1 MTENLQNLISQAQ
14 ECESKKD
21 WDGAIRC
28 WSQVIDWPEDQISEE
43 DRAKAFNNRGNA
55 FTGKGELD
63 LAIRDYDKAI
73 KLKPKN
79 AKTLNNRG
87 FAYAKK
93 GELDLAIR
101 DYGDAI
107 NLEDD
112 YVQARINRSAAFIDK
127 GEFDLAIRD
136 LDHAIKREHDN
147 ADAFNNRGNAFAKKG
162 ELDSAIRD
170 YDHAIKLKRNY
181 AKALNNR
188 GIAFTKK
195 GELERA
201 ISDFDDAIRI
211 KPNLADAH
219 NNRAISLAR
228 IHARETGEKYKK
240 EHEEQLRQIKE
251 SHEQALRQVTDPVEI
266 IKSYQDRGDK
276 YVKQIKGINCKIMSF
291 NLLLSVILIGGFS
304 AIAIKLYNAWQRLA
318 FGLSDC
324 DIPNCLAHSI
334 VISTD
339 RGEVSFA
346 GLFAIAPLTL
356 VLFTACFP
364 LIAHL
369 FNLRKEKRHLQ
380 ICVED
385 YFRKQTLVRY
395 TLLAEGEH
403 KQQLIAITH
412 AHFATRSTAE
422 FLAGWK
428 QESGEN
434 LHPLTDAIDKAI
446 RAAKDAVSS
455 GPTEKSSS

>member
-1 MTENLQNLISQAQ
+1 MTEKLQNLFAQAQ
-14 ECESKKD
+14 KCFDKKD

-28 WSQVIDWPEDQISEE
+28 WSQVIDLPEISKE
-43 DRAKAFNNRGNA
+43 DRASALNNRGNA
-55 FTGKGELD
+55 FTKKGELD
-63 LAIRDYDKAI
+63 RATHDFDHAL
-73 KLKPKN
+73 KLKPN
-79 AKTLNNRG
+79 DAKTLNNRG
-87 FAYAKK
+87 A
-93 GELDLAIR
+93 
-101 DYGDAI
+101 
-107 NLEDD
+107 
-112 YVQARINRSAAFIDK
+112 V
-127 GEFDLAIRD
+127 
-136 LDHAIKREHDN
+136 
-147 ADAFNNRGNAFAKKG
+147 FAKKDD
-162 ELDSAIRD
+162 LDRAFRD
-170 YDHAIKLKRNY
+170 FEHALKIKPGF

-188 GIAFTKK
+188 GLIFAKK
-195 GELERA
+195 GDLDAALRDYDNALKSKPNYAEARNNRGTAFAKKGDLDAALRDFEHA
-201 ISDFDDAIRI
+201 IEI
-211 KPNLADAH
+211 KPDFVEAFH
-219 NNRAISLAR
+219 NRAIA
-228 IHARETGEKYKK
+228 IVQIDAQKVGEKYQK
-240 EHEEQLRQIKE
+240 EHEEQLRQIL
-251 SHEQALRQVTDPVEI
+251 SPVTDPAEI
-266 IKSYQDRGDK
+266 IESYKSRGDK

-434 LHPLTDAIDKAI
+434 LHPLMGAIDKAS
-446 RAAKDAVSS
+446 RGAKDAASS
-455 GPTEKSSS
+455 KPTEKSSS

>member
-1 MTENLQNLISQAQ
+1 MTEKLHNLFLQAK
-14 ECESKKD
+14 ECDDKKD
-21 WDGAIRC
+21 WDGAIRYY
-28 WSQVIDWPEDQISEE
+28 SEIIDLPEDQISKEN
-43 DRAKAFNNRGNA
+43 RAIALYTRG
-55 FTGKGELD
+55 
-63 LAIRDYDKAI
+63 I
-73 KLKPKN
+73 
-79 AKTLNNRG
+79 
-87 FAYAKK
+87 
-93 GELDLAIR
+93 
-101 DYGDAI
+101 
-107 NLEDD
+107 
-112 YVQARINRSAAFIDK
+112 
-127 GEFDLAIRD
+127 
-136 LDHAIKREHDN
+136 
-147 ADAFNNRGNAFAKKG
+147 AFAKKG
-162 ELDSAIRD
+162 DLDAALRDFDQAITLKPDFAEALNSRGTVFTKKDDLDRAFRD
-170 YDHAIKLKRNY
+170 FEHALKIKPDF

-188 GIAFTKK
+188 GLTFAKK
-195 GELERA
+195 GDLDAALRDYDNALKSEPDYAEVLNNRGAAFAKKGDLDAALRNFEHA
-201 ISDFDDAIRI
+201 IEI
-211 KPNLADAH
+211 KPDYVEAFH
-219 NNRAISLAR
+219 NRAIA
-228 IHARETGEKYKK
+228 IVQIDAQKVGEKYQK
-240 EHEEQLRQIKE
+240 EHEEQLRQLKE
-251 SHEQALRQVTDPVEI
+251 SHDRALRQVTDPVDI

-276 YVKQIKGINCKIMSF
+276 YVKQIKGINYKIMSF

-395 TLLAEGEH
+395 TLLAKDEH

-434 LHPLTDAIDKAI
+434 LHPLTGAIDKAI
-446 RAAKDAVSS
+446 RGAEDATSS
-455 GPTEKSSS
+455 KPTEKSSS